1 MIKNDRQYAATLS
14 QLALLRAGLKDAIGV
29 LQPDVFVKSHIT
41 SLETDIAAL
50 AAEAKEFKSLK
61 AGKFNLD
68 SLDVVAHLGSDLVR
82 ARIARNM
89 TQKQLAEVL
98 GKKEQAIQRY
108 EDTEYRSANLETLA
122 KVVGANCAD

>member
-1 MIKNDRQYAATLS
+1 M
-14 QLALLRAGLKDAIGV
+14 GV

-122 KVVGANCAD
+122 KVVGAICAD